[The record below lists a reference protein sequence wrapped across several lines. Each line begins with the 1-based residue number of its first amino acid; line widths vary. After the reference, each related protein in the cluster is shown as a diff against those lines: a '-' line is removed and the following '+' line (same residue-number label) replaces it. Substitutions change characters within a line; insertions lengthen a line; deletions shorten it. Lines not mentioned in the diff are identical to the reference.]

1 MTTASMKP
9 WVRSGGQALALA
21 LIAYLLWAWAMG
33 RPDHAESAP
42 IAEAP
47 AQRAIPEAPEPPE
60 PPNAPA
66 TAPAA
71 AAAVAQPLDEPAAE
85 PGAPVAAARPSAAE
99 IREQAQEVRLQVEE
113 EGDFGAMYEKWLA
126 EPEDKDATDAAMQW
140 VEQRMLAIELVPDAS
155 FLSCRQSLCRL
166 GLGFEQMKEL
176 QRMNTIE
183 IPPGLDPK
191 ISEVFEF
198 PDVGINA
205 LVIYWDK
212 GKLPAPS
219 PVQ

>member
-33 RPDHAESAP
+33 RPDRAGSAP
-42 IAEAP
+42 IGEAP
-47 AQRAIPEAPEPPE
+47 AQPAAPEPPQ
-60 PPNAPA
+60 PPNATA
-66 TAPAA
+66 TAPA
-71 AAAVAQPLDEPAAE
+71 AAAVAQPLDEPAVE
-85 PGAPVAAARPSAAE
+85 PAAPAAPAAAARPSAAE